1 MADTTKMEIT
11 ARDITFVKGD
21 KKQRFARSQIGMVVI
36 DGSHLV
42 LRDRADVDLIR
53 QKVDGP
59 VPALT
64 EAFGTTTGLSSG

>member
-1 MADTTKMEIT
+1 MRSPAWSSAVLAIADTTKTEVT

-42 LRDRADVDLIR
+42 LRGPGPTLI
-53 QKVDGP
+53 
-59 VPALT
+59 
-64 EAFGTTTGLSSG
+64 